1 MKPCV
6 LALGFFDGVHLGH
19 GALLQKARTLA
30 DEKQLCAAAITF
42 DRHPASFLTGRK
54 TPLLNTVSE
63 RVHLMKLL
71 YSVDEVYVL
80 PFDESLSTMP
90 WETFAQKLMQ
100 EFQAKHIV
108 CGHDYRF
115 GAKGEGNAEKMADF
129 CCQNQI
135 GFDRIEQ
142 VCLDGAPISS
152 TYIRTLLLQGELCA
166 AERFLGHPH
175 LLSGEVVSGKKVGRT
190 LGIPTANLQLSTDVI
205 VPKNGVYA
213 AEAFF
218 GAERYVSVVNIG
230 TCPTFQGQTVTI
242 EPWLLDFSGD
252 LYGKH
257 ITLALYEYLR
267 EERKFD
273 STEELQAEVRRNAH
287 SARVLLKERSY
298 R

>member
-1 MKPCV
+1 
-6 LALGFFDGVHLGH
+6 
-19 GALLQKARTLA
+19 
-30 DEKQLCAAAITF
+30 
-42 DRHPASFLTGRK
+42 
-54 TPLLNTVSE
+54 LNTVSE

-90 WETFAQKLMQ
+90 WEPFAQMLMQ

-129 CCQNQI
+129 CRQNQI

-142 VCLDGAPISS
+142 VCLDGVPISS
-152 TYIRTLLLQGELCA
+152 TYIRTLLLQGEVSA

-175 LLSGEVVSGKKVGRT
+175 LLSGEVVGGKKVGRT
-190 LGIPTANLQLSTDVI
+190 LGIPTANLQLSNDVI

-213 AEAFF
+213 AETFF
-218 GAERYVSVVNIG
+218 DAECYVSVVNIG
-230 TCPTFQGQTVTI
+230 NCPTFQGQTVTI

-257 ITLALYEYLR
+257 ITLALHAYLR

-273 STEELQAEVRRNAH
+273 TKEALQKEVHSNAKT
-287 SARVLLKERSY
+287 ARALLGKKNM
-298 R
+298 